1 MKPIRFFVLLLTA
14 VLLFSGCDRIRSM
27 MGKPTSKDLER
38 LKVEAE
44 AQRKAERDS
53 LARAEEAAAADT
65 VAAAAAPVVT
75 PEKPAP
81 KPAASSSFAPATG
94 LQRYSV
100 MVGSYVKDYNVR
112 AMKRRMEKRG
122 ETVLVI
128 PFKSGFTGV
137 SVLTTDNYAD
147 ARTKLREMIAS
158 GSVPSDSWIYDTA
171 WARHK

>member
-1 MKPIRFFVLLLTA
+1 MKLIRICTLILAAAMLL
-14 VLLFSGCDRIRSM
+14 SGCDRIRSM
-27 MGKPTSKDLER
+27 MGKPTSRDLER

-53 LARAEEAAAADT
+53 LARVEEAAADT
-65 VAAAAAPVVT
+65 AAVAAPQAAA

-81 KPAASSSFAPATG
+81 KPAQSSSFAPATG
-94 LQRYSV
+94 LLRYSV

-122 ETVLVI
+122 EAVLII

-137 SVLTTDNYAD
+137 AVLTTDNYAD